1 MLQPPASARERW
13 RRRREALAS
22 RLSAAPSSVLRFLA
36 GVLRGSGPS
45 PRQRWRRSLQLRVV
59 TTTTLLTL
67 LAVALAGAYLAGRI
81 SDQLFDSRRD
91 QALAEAV
98 RGAQDAQTR
107 FDQFT
112 GATPYEVQLQAQTLL
127 GQLEGVG
134 PDRDRRVLLLQ
145 PPGADPSSSIG
156 TTLYSAADGPRTVPA
171 ALRAAVRAGGSTQQ
185 YQSVGVE
192 GADGR
197 QRPWLAVGSVVRVP
211 IAGDYELY
219 FLFDLSREQATLD
232 AVQRT
237 LLVGASVLV
246 LLVGVV
252 TAVVVRGVVEPVR
265 TAAAVAS
272 RMGDGHLGE
281 RMRVKGEDDL
291 ARLAA
296 SFNAMADS
304 LQHQITELEQLG
316 TLQQRFVSDVSH
328 ELRTPL
334 TTIRMAGEVL
344 HDARDGFPPAVRR
357 SAELLATQLDRFEDL
372 LADLLEI
379 SRYDAGA
386 AALDLERV
394 DVGALARRAAE
405 AALPL
410 ADRTGSQLRVVV
422 RPAPGEE
429 EGCFAEVDRRRVE
442 RVLRNL
448 VTNAVEHGEGR
459 PVEVDVAADEV
470 AVAVRVRDHGV
481 GLAPADAARVF
492 DRFWRAD
499 PARARTTG
507 GTGLGLAISREDAL
521 LHRGRLEVAGRPGD
535 GATFLLTLPRSRDA
549 ELGSGS
555 PLPLRPMLQI
565 TAAPRG

>member
-1 MLQPPASARERW
+1 VRAV
-13 RRRREALAS
+13 RR
-22 RLSAAPSSVLRFLA
+22 
-36 GVLRGSGPS
+36 
-45 PRQRWRRSLQLRVV
+45 RWRRSLQLRVV

-67 LAVALAGAYLAGRI
+67 VAVALAGTYLAGQI
-81 SDQLFDSRRD
+81 SQQLFESRRD
-91 QALAEAV
+91 QALQQALQ
-98 RGAQDAQTR
+98 GAQDAQER
-107 FDQFT
+107 FSQFDAANAQDVQDQ
-112 GATPYEVQLQAQTLL
+112 TPTLL

-134 PDRDRRVLLLQ
+134 LDLNRSVLLLQ
-145 PPGADPSSSIG
+145 PPGAETENSIG
-156 TTLYSAADGPRTVPA
+156 SVFTTGTGPRSVPDE
-171 ALRAAVRAGGSTQQ
+171 LRTEVRDNPGTQQ
-185 YQSVGVE
+185 YQPITVDVG
-192 GADGR
+192 GR
-197 QRPWLAVGSVVRVP
+197 EEPWLAVGSMVRVP

-237 LLVGASVLV
+237 LLVGAAVLV

-252 TAVVVRGVVEPVR
+252 TAVVTGQVVEPVR
-265 TAAAVAS
+265 VAAAVAG
-272 RMGDGHLGE
+272 RMGSGQLTE
-281 RMRVKGEDDL
+281 RMVVRGEDDL
-291 ARLAA
+291 ARLAT
-296 SFNAMADS
+296 SFNAMAES
-304 LQHQITELEQLG
+304 LQRQITELEQLG

-334 TTIRMAGEVL
+334 TTIRMAGEVI
-344 HDARDGFPPAVRR
+344 HDARDGFDPAVSR
-357 SAELLATQLDRFEDL
+357 SAELLYTQLDRFEDL

-394 DVGALARRAAE
+394 DVGALAQRAVE

-410 ADRTGSQLRVVV
+410 AERRGSALR
-422 RPAPGEE
+422 AQALGD
-429 EGCFAEVDRRRVE
+429 CTAEVDRRRVE

-459 PVEVDVAADEV
+459 PVEVDVAADDA
-470 AVAVRVRDHGV
+470 AVAVRVRDHGI

-521 LHRGRLEVAGRPGD
+521 LHGGRLEVFGRRGE
-535 GATFLLTLPRSRDA
+535 GATFLLVLPRSADVELDA
-549 ELGSGS
+549 GGLVS
-555 PLPLRPMLQI
+555 PLPLRPLLQI
-565 TAAPRG
+565 TAVPGG

>member
-1 MLQPPASARERW
+1 M
-13 RRRREALAS
+13 
-22 RLSAAPSSVLRFLA
+22 
-36 GVLRGSGPS
+36 
-45 PRQRWRRSLQLRVV
+45 QLRVV
-59 TTTTLLTL
+59 ATTTLLTL

-91 QALAEAV
+91 QALSQALN
-98 RGAQDAQTR
+98 GARNAQTR

-112 GATPYEVQLQAQTLL
+112 AQDTYEVQQQTQTLL
-127 GQLEGVG
+127 GQLQGVG
-134 PDRDRRVLLLQ
+134 VGLDRTVLLLQ
-145 PPGADPSSSIG
+145 PPGAQPQTSIG
-156 TTLYSAADGPRTVPA
+156 SALFSASSGPLAVPDT
-171 ALRAAVRAGGSTQQ
+171 LRAAVRQGGTTQQ
-185 YQSVGVE
+185 YQSISVDV
-192 GADGR
+192 DGR
-197 QRPWLAVGSVVRVP
+197 ERPWLAVGSMVKVP
-211 IAGDYELY
+211 IAGSYELY

-237 LLVGASVLV
+237 LLVGAFVLV

-252 TAVVVRGVVEPVR
+252 TAVVVHQVVQPVR
-265 TAAAVAS
+265 AAAAVAS
-272 RMGDGHLGE
+272 RMGDGHLGD
-281 RMRVKGEDDL
+281 RMEVRGEDDL

-296 SFNAMADS
+296 SFNTMASS
-304 LQHQITELEQLG
+304 LQRQITELEQLG

-334 TTIRMAGEVL
+334 TTIRMAGEVI
-344 HDARDGFPPAVRR
+344 HDAREDFPPAVAR
-357 SAELLATQLDRFEDL
+357 SAELLYTQVDRFEEL

-394 DVGALARRAAE
+394 DVGVLARRAAE
-405 AALPL
+405 GALPL
-410 ADRTGSQLRVVV
+410 AERTGTELRVTVHPRAV
-422 RPAPGEE
+422 DEVTGVEAAPGEG
-429 EGCFAEVDRRRVE
+429 GCSAEVDRRRVE

-448 VTNAVEHGEGR
+448 VVNAVEHGEGR
-459 PVEVDVAADEV
+459 PVEVDVAADDV

-481 GLAPADAARVF
+481 GLTPADAARVF

-521 LHRGRLEVAGRPGD
+521 LHRGRLEVVGRPGE
-535 GATFLLTLPRSRDA
+535 GATFLLTLPRTRDA
-549 ELGSGS
+549 QLGAGS

-565 TAAPRG
+565 TAAPRA

>member
-1 MLQPPASARERW
+1 MLRRTSGAPGRW
-13 RRRREALAS
+13 RRWWGSL
-22 RLSAAPSSVLRFLA
+22 L
-36 GVLRGSGPS
+36 SGPG
-45 PRQRWRRSLQLRVV
+45 PRRRWRRSLQLRVV
-59 TTTTLLTL
+59 ATTTLLTL

-91 QALAEAV
+91 QALTQAL

-112 GATPYEVQLQAQTLL
+112 AQNKDEVQLQAQTLL
-127 GQLEGVG
+127 GQLQGVG
-134 PDRDRRVLLLQ
+134 VGLDRTVLLLQ
-145 PPGADPSSSIG
+145 PPGADPSTSIG
-156 TTLYSAADGPRTVPA
+156 TALFSASDGPRTVPD
-171 ALRAAVRAGGSTQQ
+171 ALRAAVRDGGDTQQ
-185 YQSVGVE
+185 YQSISVDAG
-192 GADGR
+192 GR
-197 QRPWLAVGSVVRVP
+197 ERPWLAVGSMVSVP

-252 TAVVVRGVVEPVR
+252 TAVVVHGVVEPVR

-281 RMRVKGEDDL
+281 RMVVRGEDDL

-296 SFNAMADS
+296 SFNTMAAS
-304 LQHQITELEQLG
+304 LQQQITELEQLG

-334 TTIRMAGEVL
+334 TTIRMAGEVI
-344 HDARDGFPPAVRR
+344 HDAREDFPPAVAR
-357 SAELLATQLDRFEDL
+357 SAELLYTQLDRFEDL

-394 DVGALARRAAE
+394 DVGLLARRAVE
-405 AALPL
+405 GALPL
-410 ADRTGSQLRVVV
+410 AERTGSEVRVLVH
-422 RPAPGEE
+422 PAPQGEDGE
-429 EGCFAEVDRRRVE
+429 DGSCTAEVDRRRVE

-448 VTNAVEHGEGR
+448 VVNAVEHGEGR
-459 PVEVDVAADEV
+459 PVEVDVAADDV

-521 LHRGRLEVAGRPGD
+521 LHRGRLEVVGRPGE
-535 GATFLLTLPRSRDA
+535 GATFLLTLPRTRDA
-549 ELGSGS
+549 QLGAGS

-565 TAAPRG
+565 TAAPRA

>member
-1 MLQPPASARERW
+1 
-13 RRRREALAS
+13 
-22 RLSAAPSSVLRFLA
+22 
-36 GVLRGSGPS
+36 
-45 PRQRWRRSLQLRVV
+45 VV
-59 TTTTLLTL
+59 ATTTLLTL

-91 QALAEAV
+91 QVLAQAQI
-98 RGAQDAQTR
+98 GARDAQTR

-112 GATPYEVQLQAQTLL
+112 AQNAPEVQLQTQTLL

-145 PPGADPSSSIG
+145 PPGTQPQTSIG
-156 TTLYSAADGPRTVPA
+156 TALFSASTGPSDVPD
-171 ALRAAVRAGGSTQQ
+171 ALRAAVRAGGTTQQ
-185 YQSVGVE
+185 YQSISVDE
-192 GADGR
+192 GGR
-197 QRPWLAVGSVVRVP
+197 QRPWLAVGSMVTVP
-211 IAGDYELY
+211 IAGEYELY

-252 TAVVVRGVVEPVR
+252 TAVVVHGVVEPVR

-281 RMRVKGEDDL
+281 RMVVRGEDDL

-296 SFNAMADS
+296 SFNTMAAS
-304 LQHQITELEQLG
+304 LQQQITELEQLG

-334 TTIRMAGEVL
+334 TTIRMAGEVI
-344 HDARDGFPPAVRR
+344 HDAREDFPPAVAR
-357 SAELLATQLDRFEDL
+357 SAELLYTQLDRFEDL

-394 DVGALARRAAE
+394 DVGLLARRAVE
-405 AALPL
+405 GALPL
-410 ADRTGSQLRVVV
+410 AERTGTPLTVRVH
-422 RPAPGEE
+422 PAPHGVDED
-429 EGCFAEVDRRRVE
+429 GDGAGPGGNDLDASCTAEVDRRRVE

-448 VTNAVEHGEGR
+448 VVNAVEHGEGR
-459 PVEVDVAADEV
+459 PVEVDVAADDV

-481 GLAPADAARVF
+481 GLTPADAARVF

-521 LHRGRLEVAGRPGD
+521 LHRGRLEVVGRPGE
-535 GATFLLTLPRSRDA
+535 GATFLLTLPRTRDA
-549 ELGSGS
+549 QLGAGS

-565 TAAPRG
+565 TAAPRA

>member
-1 MLQPPASARERW
+1 MLRPTPEAPGRW
-13 RRRREALAS
+13 RARWQAL
-22 RLSAAPSSVLRFLA
+22 L
-36 GVLRGSGPS
+36 SGPG
-45 PRQRWRRSLQLRVV
+45 PRRRWRRSLQLRVV
-59 TTTTLLTL
+59 ATTTLLTL

-91 QALAEAV
+91 QALTEAL

-112 GATPYEVQLQAQTLL
+112 AQNSYEVQLQTQTLL

-134 PDRDRRVLLLQ
+134 LDRDRTVLLLQ
-145 PPGADPSSSIG
+145 PPGGRPQTSIG
-156 TTLYSAADGPRTVPA
+156 TALFSASNGPLTVPEE
-171 ALRAAVRAGGSTQQ
+171 LRAAVRKGGKTQQ
-185 YQSVGVE
+185 YQSISVDVG
-192 GADGR
+192 GR
-197 QRPWLAVGSVVRVP
+197 ERPWLAVGSMVTVP

-252 TAVVVRGVVEPVR
+252 TAVVVHQVVEPVR
-265 TAAAVAS
+265 AAAAVAS
-272 RMGDGHLGE
+272 RMGDGHLGD
-281 RMRVKGEDDL
+281 RMEVKGEDDL

-296 SFNAMADS
+296 SFNTMAAS
-304 LQHQITELEQLG
+304 LEQQITELEQLG

-344 HDARDGFPPAVRR
+344 HDAREDFPPAVAR
-357 SAELLATQLDRFEDL
+357 SAELLYTQLDRFEDL

-386 AALDLERV
+386 ANLDLERV
-394 DVGALARRAAE
+394 DVGALAHRAVE
-405 AALPL
+405 GALPL
-410 ADRTGSQLRVVV
+410 AERTGSALRVTVHPV
-422 RPAPGEE
+422 PRGLGADPRDDGGTDAGAPGT
-429 EGCFAEVDRRRVE
+429 CTAEVDRRRVE

-448 VTNAVEHGEGR
+448 VVNAVEHGEGR
-459 PVEVDVAADEV
+459 PVEVDVAADDV

-481 GLAPADAARVF
+481 GLTPTDAARVF

-507 GTGLGLAISREDAL
+507 GTGLGLAISKEDAL
-521 LHRGRLEVAGRPGD
+521 LHRGRLEVTGRPGE
-535 GATFLLTLPRSRDA
+535 GATFLLTLPRTREA
-549 ELGSGS
+549 QLGAGS

-565 TAAPRG
+565 TAAPRA